1 MKTTK
6 ESMLEEVIK
15 VHISEIKNDPFSR
28 DPIMQAALN
37 KMQDEH
43 VIKDIGQK
51 IQKEIDSETRKI
63 LIRTMAELFEQKRM
77 EDEQC
82 QER

>member
-1 MKTTK
+1 
-6 ESMLEEVIK
+6 MLEEVIK

>member
-15 VHISEIKNDPFSR
+15 AHISEIKNDPFIR

-43 VIKDIGQK
+43 VIEDIGQK
-51 IQKEIDSETRKI
+51 ILKEIDSETRKI
-63 LIRTMAELFEQKRM
+63 LIRTMAELFKQKRM